1 MPLFPTLSH
10 SLINRPVHHAA
21 VRLFTPAVVAL
32 LLLTGCGDDQE
43 TTAPVPESRTT
54 LIFFDGSASTGA
66 SPRARGLFSDSLRS
80 IIRRQMQ
87 HPGDRLS
94 LFVVHEK
101 TLSKSPR
108 LELTNDVRPLE
119 DKPFAD
125 EQALEAARFKKEQE
139 KEIRRLTDEAT
150 NFVRSIDGGT
160 FARWTDLWGTLGVA
174 SEEIAD
180 RGNTTI
186 YYFSDMFESMPGS
199 DRRNFDRRPPGG
211 RSEAETWAET
221 DAKAL
226 TEHMVLERENLAG
239 VTVRVLMGP
248 LATKTGAQGVKFYW
262 LDLFDR
268 AGLGTVRYN

>member
-1 MPLFPTLSH
+1 M
-10 SLINRPVHHAA
+10 
-21 VRLFTPAVVAL
+21 
-32 LLLTGCGDDQE
+32 Q
-43 TTAPVPESRTT
+43 
-54 LIFFDGSASTGA
+54 
-66 SPRARGLFSDSLRS
+66 RS
-80 IIRRQMQ
+80 
-87 HPGDRLS
+87 GDRLS

-108 LELTNDVRPLE
+108 LVLTNDVRPLE
-119 DKPFAD
+119 EKPFAD
-125 EQALEAARFKKEQE
+125 ERALEAARFRKDQQE
-139 KEIRRLTDEAT
+139 EIRRLTDESLS
-150 NFVRSIDGGT
+150 FLRSLDGGT

-180 RGNTTI
+180 PSNAAI

-199 DRRNFDRRPPGG
+199 DRRNFDRRAPAG

-221 DAKAL
+221 DAQAL
-226 TEHMVLERENLAG
+226 AKYMVLQRDHLHG
-239 VTVRVLMGP
+239 VPVRVVMGP